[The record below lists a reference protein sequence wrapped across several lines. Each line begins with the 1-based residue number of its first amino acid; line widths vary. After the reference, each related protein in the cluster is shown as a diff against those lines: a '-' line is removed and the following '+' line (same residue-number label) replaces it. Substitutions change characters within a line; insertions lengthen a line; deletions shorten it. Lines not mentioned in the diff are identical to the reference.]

1 MKDGKDRKSLFQ
13 LKAGEERERER
24 EKERER
30 ERVTHLLGEMVK
42 GGCPKGVEF
51 EKGGERER
59 NVFVCSQNK
68 LTALIKTFL
77 LKKEKRFLSLCVPR
91 D

>member
-1 MKDGKDRKSLFQ
+1 
-13 LKAGEERERER
+13 
-24 EKERER
+24 
-30 ERVTHLLGEMVK
+30 MVK

-68 LTALIKTFL
+68 LTALIKNIPIE
-77 LKKEKRFLSLCVPR
+77 KKKKDCFALCAERLRFLKTR
-91 D
+91 T

>member
-1 MKDGKDRKSLFQ
+1 MRK
-13 LKAGEERERER
+13 
-24 EKERER
+24 KERER

-59 NVFVCSQNK
+59 NVFDCSQNK
-68 LTALIKTFL
+68 LTALIKNIPI
-77 LKKEKRFLSLCVPR
+77 EKRKKIFSLCVPR